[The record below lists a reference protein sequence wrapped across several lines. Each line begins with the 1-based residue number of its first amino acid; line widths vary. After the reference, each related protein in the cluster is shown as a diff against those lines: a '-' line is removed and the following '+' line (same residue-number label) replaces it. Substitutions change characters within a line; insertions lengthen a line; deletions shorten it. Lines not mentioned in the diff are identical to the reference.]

1 MKNTQ
6 IQNGRHLLQNI
17 GLSGSGGYKNLTFVA
32 NCVILRRLNK
42 LNPVFILEK
51 KISYFLVK
59 RFFLTVFLKYFFL
72 QNPLLQFSH

>member
-1 MKNTQ
+1 MADIYAK
-6 IQNGRHLLQNI
+6 ILVC
-17 GLSGSGGYKNLTFVA
+17 SGSGGYKNLTFVA

-51 KISYFLVK
+51 NQLLFVK
-59 RFFLTVFLKYFFL
+59 NNFSNNFFKDFFL